1 MNMRATYIWSLTIAA
16 LLAVWLI
23 SGQINSAPP
32 EIDPSIAEQN
42 RTNNAVSSDAIP
54 TRVRAQRVRAVEKIR
69 YASIRGKTQNKRTVT
84 TRAEIVGRVVERR
97 VERGDAVRA
106 DTVLCELS
114 VEDRQS
120 ALVEARQ
127 VVNQA
132 SIDYQGALELQAK
145 GFNSDSAIAAAKARL
160 ASAAAQLKRKE
171 LAVEKI
177 LIRAPFD
184 GLVEDVHVE
193 IGDYVNPGQS
203 CATLVDL
210 NPMLMVGRVSEKAV
224 LSLRLGELAIGQLA
238 DGRTVEGPVT
248 FIGQQS
254 DPQTRT
260 YAIEIQLDNSDR
272 SLRSGITAEI
282 KIPVDRVL
290 AQRVS
295 PALFALDDRGEIGV
309 RVLDSNNIVHF
320 HNVEIVSDDS
330 DGVWVTGLPN
340 ETALITVG
348 QEMVVAGERVDPDFQ
363 NLSSS
368 AVASSLAA
376 DAQTSR

>member
-1 MNMRATYIWSLTIAA
+1 MRATYIWSLTIAA

-160 ASAAAQLKRKE
+160 ASAAAQLKRNE

-177 LIRAPFD
+177 PIRAPFD

>member
-1 MNMRATYIWSLTIAA
+1 MRSTYIWSLTIAA
-16 LLAVWLI
+16 LLAIWLF
-23 SGQINSAPP
+23 SGQINSAPV

-42 RTNNAVSSDAIP
+42 RADVEVGSDAIP

-69 YASIRGKTQNKRTVT
+69 YASIRGKTQNKRTVVA
-84 TRAEIVGRVVERR
+84 RAEIVGRVVDRR
-97 VERGDAVRA
+97 VERGDAVTA
-106 DTVLCELS
+106 DSVLCELS

-120 ALVEARQ
+120 AFVEAQ
-127 VVNQA
+127 QIVNQA
-132 SIDYQGALELQAK
+132 RIDYQGALELQAK
-145 GFNSDSAIAAAKARL
+145 GFNSESAIAAAKARL
-160 ASAAAQLKRKE
+160 ATAAAQLKRKE
-171 LAVEKI
+171 LAIEKI
-177 LIRAPFD
+177 LVRAPFD
-184 GLVEDVHVE
+184 GIVEDVHME

-203 CATLVDL
+203 CATIVDL

-224 LSLRLGELAIGQLA
+224 LELQLGELASGKLA
-238 DGRTVEGPVT
+238 DGRVVAGPVT

-260 YAIEIQLDNSDR
+260 YAVEIQLDNSDR

-295 PALFALDDRGEIGV
+295 PALFALDDRGEIGI
-309 RVLDSNNIVHF
+309 RVLDENNIVHF
-320 HNVEIVSDDS
+320 HNVEIITDDA

-340 ETALITVG
+340 ETTLITVG
-348 QEMVVAGERVDPDFQ
+348 QEMVVAGERVDPDLQ
-363 NLSSS
+363 TMPSSTL
-368 AVASSLAA
+368 ARSLTA

>member
-1 MNMRATYIWSLTIAA
+1 MRATYIWSLTIAA
-16 LLAVWLI
+16 LLSIWLF
-23 SGQINSAPP
+23 SGQINSAPV
-32 EIDPSIAEQN
+32 EVEPSIAEQN
-42 RTNNAVSSDAIP
+42 RVADEVGDDTLP

-69 YASIRGKTQNKRTVT
+69 YANIRGKTQNKRTVT
-84 TRAEIVGRVVERR
+84 ARAELVGRVVDRR
-97 VERGDAVRA
+97 VERGDAVTA

-127 VVNQA
+127 VLRQTR
-132 SIDYQGALELQAK
+132 IDYQGALELQAK
-145 GFNSDSAIAAAKARL
+145 GFNSESAIAAAKARL
-160 ASAAAQLKRKE
+160 ATAAAQLKRKE

-177 LIRAPFD
+177 LVRAPFD
-184 GLVEDVHVE
+184 GVVEDVHVE

-203 CATLVDL
+203 CATIVDL
-210 NPMLMVGRVSEKAV
+210 NPMLMVGRVSEKTV
-224 LSLRLGELAIGQLA
+224 MELQLGQLATGELA
-238 DGRTVEGPVT
+238 DGRLVTGPVT

-260 YAIEIQLDNSDR
+260 YAVEIQLDNSDR

-282 KIPVDRVL
+282 KIPVASVL

-295 PALFALDDRGEIGV
+295 PALFALDDRGEIGI
-309 RVLDSNNIVHF
+309 RVLDNNNIVHF
-320 HNVEIVSDDS
+320 HNVEIISDDS

-340 ETALITVG
+340 ETTLITVG
-348 QEMVVAGERVDPDFQ
+348 QEMVVAGERVDPDLQ
-363 NLSSS
+363 NLP
-368 AVASSLAA
+368 AGALARSLAA

>member
-1 MNMRATYIWSLTIAA
+1 MRSTYIWSLTIAA
-16 LLAVWLI
+16 LLAIWLF
-23 SGQINSAPP
+23 SGQINSAPV

-42 RTNNAVSSDAIP
+42 RADVEVGSDAIP

-69 YASIRGKTQNKRTVT
+69 YASIRGKTQNKRTVVA
-84 TRAEIVGRVVERR
+84 RAEIVGRVVDRR
-97 VERGDAVRA
+97 VERGDAVTA
-106 DTVLCELS
+106 DEVLCELS

-120 ALVEARQ
+120 AFVEAKQ
-127 VVNQA
+127 IVNQA
-132 SIDYQGALELQAK
+132 RIDYQGALELQAK
-145 GFNSDSAIAAAKARL
+145 GFNSESAIAAAKARL

-171 LAVEKI
+171 LAIEKI
-177 LIRAPFD
+177 LVRAPFD
-184 GLVEDVHVE
+184 GIVEDVHME

-203 CATLVDL
+203 CATIVDL

-224 LSLRLGELAIGQLA
+224 LELQLGELASGKLA
-238 DGRTVEGPVT
+238 DDRMVAGPVT

-260 YAIEIQLDNSDR
+260 YAVEIQLDNSDR

-295 PALFALDDRGEIGV
+295 PALFALDDRGEIGI
-309 RVLDSNNIVHF
+309 RVLDENNIVHF
-320 HNVEIVSDDS
+320 HNVEIITDDA

-340 ETALITVG
+340 ETTLITVG
-348 QEMVVAGERVDPDFQ
+348 QEMVVAGERVDPDLQ
-363 NLSSS
+363 NMPSSTL
-368 AVASSLAA
+368 ARSLTA

>member
-1 MNMRATYIWSLTIAA
+1 MRSTYIWSLTIAA
-16 LLAVWLI
+16 LLAIWLF
-23 SGQINSAPP
+23 SGQINSAPV

-42 RTNNAVSSDAIP
+42 RADVEVGSDAIP

-69 YASIRGKTQNKRTVT
+69 YASIRGKTQNKRTVVA
-84 TRAEIVGRVVERR
+84 RAEIVGRVVDRR
-97 VERGDAVRA
+97 VERGDAVTA
-106 DTVLCELS
+106 DEVLCELS

-120 ALVEARQ
+120 AFVEAKQ
-127 VVNQA
+127 IVNQA
-132 SIDYQGALELQAK
+132 RIDYQGALELQAK
-145 GFNSDSAIAAAKARL
+145 GFNSESAIAAAKARL

-171 LAVEKI
+171 LAIEKI
-177 LIRAPFD
+177 LVRAPFD
-184 GLVEDVHVE
+184 GIVEDVHME

-203 CATLVDL
+203 CATIVDL

-224 LSLRLGELAIGQLA
+224 LELQLGELASGKLA
-238 DGRTVEGPVT
+238 DGRVVAGPVT

-260 YAIEIQLDNSDR
+260 YAVEIQLDNSDR

-290 AQRVS
+290 AQKVS
-295 PALFALDDRGEIGV
+295 PALFALDDRGEIGI
-309 RVLDSNNIVHF
+309 RVLDENNIVHF
-320 HNVEIVSDDS
+320 HNVEIITDDA

-340 ETALITVG
+340 ETTLITVG
-348 QEMVVAGERVDPDFQ
+348 QEMVVAGERVDPDLQ
-363 NLSSS
+363 NMSSS
-368 AVASSLAA
+368 TLARSLTA

>member
-1 MNMRATYIWSLTIAA
+1 MRSTYIWSLTIAA
-16 LLAVWLI
+16 LLAIWLF
-23 SGQINSAPP
+23 SGQINSAPV

-42 RTNNAVSSDAIP
+42 RADVEVGSDAIP

-69 YASIRGKTQNKRTVT
+69 YASIRGKTQNKRTVVA
-84 TRAEIVGRVVERR
+84 RAEIVGRVVDRR
-97 VERGDAVRA
+97 VERGDAVTA
-106 DTVLCELS
+106 DEVLCELS

-120 ALVEARQ
+120 AFVEAKQ
-127 VVNQA
+127 IVNQA
-132 SIDYQGALELQAK
+132 RIDYQGALELQAK
-145 GFNSDSAIAAAKARL
+145 GFNSESAIAAAKARL

-171 LAVEKI
+171 LAIEKI
-177 LIRAPFD
+177 LVRAPFD
-184 GLVEDVHVE
+184 GIVEDVHME

-203 CATLVDL
+203 CATIVDL
-210 NPMLMVGRVSEKAV
+210 NPMLMGGRVSEKAV
-224 LSLRLGELAIGQLA
+224 LELQLGELASGKLA
-238 DGRTVEGPVT
+238 DGRVVAGPVT

-260 YAIEIQLDNSDR
+260 YAVEIQLDNSDR

-295 PALFALDDRGEIGV
+295 PALFALDDRGEIGI
-309 RVLDSNNIVHF
+309 RVLDENNIVHF
-320 HNVEIVSDDS
+320 HNVEIITDDA

-340 ETALITVG
+340 ETTLITVG
-348 QEMVVAGERVDPDFQ
+348 QEMVVAGERVDPDLQ
-363 NLSSS
+363 NMPSSTL
-368 AVASSLAA
+368 ARSLTA

>member
-1 MNMRATYIWSLTIAA
+1 MRSTYIWSLTIAA
-16 LLAVWLI
+16 LLAIWLF
-23 SGQINSAPP
+23 SGQINSAPV

-42 RTNNAVSSDAIP
+42 RADVEVGSDAIP

-69 YASIRGKTQNKRTVT
+69 YASIRGKTQNKRTVVA
-84 TRAEIVGRVVERR
+84 RAEIVGRVVDRR
-97 VERGDAVRA
+97 VERGDAVTA
-106 DTVLCELS
+106 DEVLCELS

-120 ALVEARQ
+120 AFVEAKQ
-127 VVNQA
+127 IVNQA
-132 SIDYQGALELQAK
+132 RIDYQGALELQAK
-145 GFNSDSAIAAAKARL
+145 GFNSESAIAAAKARL

-171 LAVEKI
+171 LAIEKI
-177 LIRAPFD
+177 LVRAPFD
-184 GLVEDVHVE
+184 GIVEDVHME

-203 CATLVDL
+203 CATIVDL

-224 LSLRLGELAIGQLA
+224 LELQLGELASGKLA
-238 DGRTVEGPVT
+238 DGRVVAGPVT

-260 YAIEIQLDNSDR
+260 YAVEIQLDNSDR

-282 KIPVDRVL
+282 KIPVERVL

-295 PALFALDDRGEIGV
+295 PALFALDDRGEIGI
-309 RVLDSNNIVHF
+309 RVLDENNIVHF
-320 HNVEIVSDDS
+320 HNVEIITDDA

-340 ETALITVG
+340 ETTLITVG
-348 QEMVVAGERVDPDFQ
+348 QEMVVAGERVDPDLQ
-363 NLSSS
+363 NMPSSTL
-368 AVASSLAA
+368 ARSLTA